1 MSLGGVCRESRQGR
15 LQAVGAFIDDQGY
28 ANSVHCV
35 LSDAP
40 VEHESVVRL
49 FMPAL
54 IMCCSSRNM
63 PPASRALL
71 FINAYP
77 CPPAPPVPGRRAEI
91 FCICVR
97 RSSTVFSWV
106 CRLAI
111 CVS

>member
-1 MSLGGVCRESRQGR
+1 MSLGGACRESRQGR

-71 FINAYP
+71 FYKRCLPLSSGAACAGEAGGDFLYL
-77 CPPAPPVPGRRAEI
+77 CAQI
-91 FCICVR
+91 F
-97 RSSTVFSWV
+97 
-106 CRLAI
+106 
-111 CVS
+111 